1 MSTSGQHKF
10 VWVGVGQVGLL
21 EILCLVLGPYGKHV
35 GEYLWRYPERF
46 RIQVSL
52 EISTLLTSDDGE
64 R

>member
-1 MSTSGQHKF
+1 